1 MLTPN
6 QPRLQLRGIASAL
19 GWTRIFKG
27 DSHALK
33 LPLSQATRLQFL
45 GSRRH
50 PPRKKKRTLTTLDH
64 PYFVALAKAAGLAA
78 FAPVLVYGA
87 LVGGWADVIVMSYS
101 KNMENERNGLVGNT
115 DNTSCSGKTGKTRK
129 STQISHGEED
139 IWVPSGMEDQIQG
152 LMHAR
157 QVLYH

>member
-1 MLTPN
+1 
-6 QPRLQLRGIASAL
+6 
-19 GWTRIFKG
+19 
-27 DSHALK
+27 
-33 LPLSQATRLQFL
+33 
-45 GSRRH
+45 
-50 PPRKKKRTLTTLDH
+50 
-64 PYFVALAKAAGLAA
+64 
-78 FAPVLVYGA
+78 
-87 LVGGWADVIVMSYS
+87 MSYS

-129 STQISHGEED
+129 STKISHGEED